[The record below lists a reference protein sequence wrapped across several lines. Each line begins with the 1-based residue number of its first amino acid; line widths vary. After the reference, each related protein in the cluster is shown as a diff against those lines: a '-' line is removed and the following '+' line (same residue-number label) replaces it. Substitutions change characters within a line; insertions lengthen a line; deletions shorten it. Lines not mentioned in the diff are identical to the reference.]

1 MIKLIS
7 HKTIIKVN
15 GITLEQ
21 LEIDKMKRKKR
32 KGKETLK
39 NYYIKIIKK
48 LLTFFFFYVIL
59 YLS

>member
-21 LEIDKMKRKKR
+21 LEIDKMKSNIKHISTPLKEIQREYEARKH
-32 KGKETLK
+32 EEPE
-39 NYYIKIIKK
+39 NESNEKI
-48 LLTFFFFYVIL
+48 
-59 YLS
+59 

>member
-21 LEIDKMKRKKR
+21 LEIDKMKRKKEIR
-32 KGKETLK
+32 KFKED
-39 NYYIKIIKK
+39 NRIPWY
-48 LLTFFFFYVIL
+48 
-59 YLS
+59 

>member
-21 LEIDKMKRKKR
+21 LEIDKMKSNIKHISTPLKEIQREYEARKH
-32 KGKETLK
+32 
-39 NYYIKIIKK
+39 
-48 LLTFFFFYVIL
+48 VW
-59 YLS
+59 